1 MFCIFTNMKK
11 TYFFIFLFLITS
23 LSEAQLI
30 NDNRRFVS
38 AFLPLD
44 SVNRMEVLYRITAT
58 RTVDQYGRSRMNVS
72 KPKPRSIIL
81 NDTYK
86 VRFNRYN
93 LENYVRDVMK
103 RDTIS
108 LTLYDH
114 ALLQFKRRNTSRLV
128 GWGALGATF
137 ILWYKYLET
146 GRKSYFQAGSGTIIL
161 SMGFGI
167 AAEVFGNRMR
177 RGMDVSMSSFNA
189 KFRY

>member
-1 MFCIFTNMKK
+1 MFCIFTNMKQ
-11 TYFFIFLFLITS
+11 TYFFLVLLLIPFV
-23 LSEAQLI
+23 SEAQLI

-86 VRFNRYN
+86 VRFKGYN
-93 LENYVRDVMK
+93 LENYVRDVIK

-114 ALLQFKRRNTSRLV
+114 ALLQFKRRNTSR
-128 GWGALGATF
+128 
-137 ILWYKYLET
+137 
-146 GRKSYFQAGSGTIIL
+146 
-161 SMGFGI
+161 
-167 AAEVFGNRMR
+167 
-177 RGMDVSMSSFNA
+177 
-189 KFRY
+189 